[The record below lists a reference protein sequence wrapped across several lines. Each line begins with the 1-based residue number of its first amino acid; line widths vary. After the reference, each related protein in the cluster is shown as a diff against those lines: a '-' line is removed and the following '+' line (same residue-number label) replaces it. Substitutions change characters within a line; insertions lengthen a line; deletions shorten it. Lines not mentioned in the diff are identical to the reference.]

1 MTSICEQ
8 CFHNYVCGKYNAD
21 RDFPRYSCAYSNNH
35 FVPIDK
41 VKIIGKRNESKIKK
55 RYSMEKK
62 NSSPYTAKQVAEY
75 ILYVHHLEHTAIQ
88 NLRLQYML
96 YAAWLE
102 YYLQTGNSLFS
113 EEFYAWQY
121 GACCAEVYYEYCSYG
136 GIDIETRN
144 CVDTGEIADEDARIL
159 RRIIQG
165 YMNLQTKELCDWVRS
180 DGSPWHEIYIKE
192 HAPKGVI
199 PFRVIKT
206 LGRSHF
212 AEKAV

>member
-8 CFHNYVCGKYNAD
+8 CFHKYDCGKYNAD
-21 RDFPRYSCAYSNNH
+21 RDFPRYSCACDSNQ

-41 VKIIGKRNESKIKK
+41 VKIIGKQNESKIMK
-55 RYSMEKK
+55 RYSMEEK
-62 NSSPYTAKQVAEY
+62 NSSLYTAKQVSDY

-102 YYLQTGNSLFS
+102 YYLQTGDSLFS

-121 GACCAEVYYEYCSYG
+121 GACCQEVYYEYCSYG
-136 GIDIETRN
+136 GIDIDTRY
-144 CVDTGEIADEDARIL
+144 CVDTNEIADEDARIL
-159 RRIIQG
+159 RRIVRE
-165 YMNLQTKELCDWVRS
+165 YSKLSTRELCDWVRS
-180 DGSPWHEIYIKE
+180 DDSPWYQIFQKE

-206 LGRSHF
+206 MGSSYF
-212 AEKAV
+212 AEKVG

>member
-8 CFHNYVCGKYNAD
+8 CFHKYVCGKYNAD
-21 RDFPRYSCAYSNNH
+21 RDFPRYSCACDSNQ

-41 VKIIGKRNESKIKK
+41 VKIIGKQNESKIMK
-55 RYSMEKK
+55 RYSMEEK
-62 NSSPYTAKQVAEY
+62 NSSLYTAKQVSDY

-102 YYLQTGNSLFS
+102 YYLQTGDSLFS

-136 GIDIETRN
+136 GIDIDTRY
-144 CVDTGEIADEDARIL
+144 CVDTNEIADEDARIL

-165 YMNLQTKELCDWVRS
+165 YMKLQTKELCDWVRS

-192 HAPKGVI
+192 HALKGVI